1 MIKFMVVCHRRPDWS
16 HEQFRRYFRETHGP
30 LAMAIPGVRRYV
42 QNFAEADEG
51 REPDWDAVIEFWFD
65 DRAAMDAAWKSEAGR
80 RASGDNANLMDL
92 SRTRWSV
99 VEEIVLRA

>member
-1 MIKFMVVCHRRPDWS
+1 VIKFMVVCHRRPDWS

-42 QNFAEADEG
+42 QNFAEADGG
-51 REPDWDAVIEFWFD
+51 RDPDWDAVIEFWFD
-65 DRAAMDAAWKSEAGR
+65 DRPAMDAAWKSEAGR

-92 SRTRWSV
+92 GRTRWSV
-99 VEEIVLRA
+99 VEEIVVRG